1 MRQPQGG
8 KRAKNLPR
16 VEREGRGSYLCEE
29 AGTTAPESDPDNLA
43 NLDLDFTGRVILPH
57 TPTHTHT
64 HRGDELAN
72 YYLPFLSLSPLS
84 LPFSFSL
91 GIHFSWRFSN
101 MLHIFSLYFL
111 AHFYYLAHFLLVLFG
126 ACFIC

>member
-1 MRQPQGG
+1 MMCVSLRGVNVQ
-8 KRAKNLPR
+8 KNLPR

-72 YYLPFLSLSPLS
+72 YYLPFLSLSPLLFLS
-84 LPFSFSL
+84 GYPF
-91 GIHFSWRFSN
+91 
-101 MLHIFSLYFL
+101 
-111 AHFYYLAHFLLVLFG
+111 
-126 ACFIC
+126 